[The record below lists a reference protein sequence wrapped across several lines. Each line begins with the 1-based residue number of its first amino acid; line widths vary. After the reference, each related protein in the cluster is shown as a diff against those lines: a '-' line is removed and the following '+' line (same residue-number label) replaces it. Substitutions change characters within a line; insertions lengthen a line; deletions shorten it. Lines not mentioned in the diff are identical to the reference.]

1 MIRLYICKVCVEH
14 DFKPAQLFSSTPY
27 QLVTGCDGYRASMT
41 YQTSNDII
49 KAKAWKIFQ
58 P

>member
-27 QLVTGCDGYRASMT
+27 QLITGIDGYSRSMT
-41 YQTSNDII
+41 YQICDDTI
-49 KAKAWKIFQ
+49 KGEA
-58 P
+58 

>member
-41 YQTSNDII
+41 YQTSDDII
-49 KAKAWKIFQ
+49 KAKA
-58 P
+58 

>member
-27 QLVTGCDGYRASMT
+27 QLVTGYRASMT
-41 YQTSNDII
+41 YQTSDDII
-49 KAKAWKIFQ
+49 KAKA
-58 P
+58 